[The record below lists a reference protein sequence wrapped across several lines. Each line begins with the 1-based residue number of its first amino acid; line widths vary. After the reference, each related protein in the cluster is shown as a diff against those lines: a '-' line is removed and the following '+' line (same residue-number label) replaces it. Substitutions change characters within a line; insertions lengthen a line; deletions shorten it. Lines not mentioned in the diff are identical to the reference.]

1 MPPTAGCRP
10 RGGTQENTNVSS
22 KWVYSLRLS
31 CHNLLIRQP
40 DPVRCSHDKSMTTAD
55 ATTSRKQATLPQ
67 ITLKIDAD
75 TYRGTR
81 EGVPNLVQQLL
92 RHDASATFL
101 FSLGPDHTGWALKQ
115 VFRPGFFS
123 KVSRTSVVEHY
134 GIKTLMYGTLLP
146 APDIGK
152 TCANYMRAVR
162 DAGFECGIHTWDHR
176 VWQDHVRTRDAAWT
190 RETMQRSYAR
200 FHDIFGH
207 APVTHG
213 AAGWQMNDYAFAQ
226 LDEFGIAYS
235 SDGRAVLN
243 EDGSLQDPDAGPH
256 RLAAGGKT
264 LSCVQL
270 PTTLPTLD
278 ELLGRTINGVV
289 MDTSNVAAMLLRLT
303 EQRRDHVFTLHAELE
318 GQKLAPIFE
327 QLLLG
332 WRAQGYDLV
341 SMGEYYQTV
350 KDDVLPILPI
360 AWGELPGRSGDMILQ
375 AA

>member
-1 MPPTAGCRP
+1 
-10 RGGTQENTNVSS
+10 
-22 KWVYSLRLS
+22 
-31 CHNLLIRQP
+31 
-40 DPVRCSHDKSMTTAD
+40 MTVDD
-55 ATTSRKQATLPQ
+55 AALPSRKQATLPQ

-81 EGVPNLVQQLL
+81 EGVPNLVRQLL
-92 RHDASATFL
+92 RHGANATFL

-207 APVTHG
+207 TPVTHG
-213 AAGWQMNDYAFAQ
+213 AAGWQMNDYAFDQ

-243 EDGSLQDPDAGPH
+243 EDGSLQDIAAGPH

-289 MDTSNVAAMLLRLT
+289 MDASNVAAMLLRLT

>member
-1 MPPTAGCRP
+1 
-10 RGGTQENTNVSS
+10 
-22 KWVYSLRLS
+22 
-31 CHNLLIRQP
+31 
-40 DPVRCSHDKSMTTAD
+40 
-55 ATTSRKQATLPQ
+55 LPQ

-81 EGVPNLVQQLL
+81 EGVPNLVRQLQ
-92 RHDASATFL
+92 RHDANATFL

-152 TCANYMRAVR
+152 TCGNFMRAVR

-190 RETMQRSYAR
+190 QDIMQRAYAR

-207 APVTHG
+207 APLTHG
-213 AAGWQMNDYAFAQ
+213 AAGWQMNEHAFTQ
-226 LDEFGIAYS
+226 LDTFGIAYS
-235 SDGRAVLN
+235 SDGRAVLT
-243 EDGSLQDPDAGPH
+243 EDGALADPSAGPH
-256 RLAAGGKT
+256 RLSAQGRA

-278 ELLGRTINGVV
+278 ELLGRTINGTLI
-289 MDTSNVAAMLLRLT
+289 DTANVAALLLRLT
-303 EQRRDHVFTLHAELE
+303 EQKRDHVFTLHAELE

-332 WRAQGYDLV
+332 WRAQGYELV
-341 SMGEYYQTV
+341 SMGDYYQTI
-350 KDDVLPILPI
+350 KNDILPTQPI
-360 AWGELPGRSGDMILQ
+360 VWGELPGRSGDMILQ